1 MTIKSIFQKW
11 NVLTTNFLF
20 LALLF
25 ILASC
30 NNSVTNNADTKT
42 DPNAIQP
49 PIALNFDIIKTYP
62 HDTTSYTE
70 GLEWDGNRLIES
82 TGNYNES
89 KLRLLDSNMKDIVKP
104 VKLENAFFGEGTTL
118 FNDKIYQL
126 TWKEHKVFVYD
137 SKTLKKINELYWPY
151 EGWGMTHDDT
161 AIIINTG
168 GSNIYYVDPNSFAV
182 KKTLGVFNNYGYVSN
197 INELEF
203 VNGKLFGNVYL
214 TDNIIQIDP
223 ITGRVIAVADLSNIL
238 IKAGVKEDP
247 KTKNA
252 GNVLNGIAYHKAKG
266 TYFIT
271 GKDWPV
277 LIELKFK

>member
-1 MTIKSIFQKW
+1 M
-11 NVLTTNFLF
+11 NFNYCFTLKNILLMGMLF
-20 LALLF
+20 LML
-25 ILASC
+25 SC
-30 NNSVTNNADTKT
+30 NNNSTTNTETKT
-42 DPNAIQP
+42 DQNVIQP
-49 PIALNFDIIKTYP
+49 PTTLNYEIIKLHP

-89 KLRLLDSNMKDIVKP
+89 RIRIMDSNMKDIVKP
-104 VKLENAFFGEGTTL
+104 VKLDHVYFGEGTTL
-118 FNDKIYQL
+118 FNGKIYQL
-126 TWKEHKVFVYD
+126 TYKEHKVFVYD
-137 SKTLKKINELYWPY
+137 AATLKKTTELYWPY

-168 GSNIYYVDPNSFAV
+168 GSNIYYVDPTTFNV

-197 INELEF
+197 INELEY
-203 VNGKLFGNVYL
+203 VNGKLFGNVYM

-223 ITGRVIAVADLSNIL
+223 VTGRVLAVADLSNIL

-252 GNVLNGIAYHKAKG
+252 GNVLNGIAYHKGKG
-266 TYFIT
+266 TFFIT

-277 LIELKFK
+277 LIELKFR

>member
-1 MTIKSIFQKW
+1 MTNKSIFQKS
-11 NVLTTNFLF
+11 NVLSMNIL
-20 LALLF
+20 LMGLLF
-25 ILASC
+25 IIVSC
-30 NNSVTNNADTKT
+30 NNSATSNTDAKA

-49 PIALNFDIIKTYP
+49 PVALNFDIVKTHP

-70 GLEWDGNRLIES
+70 GLEWDGNHLIES
-82 TGNYNES
+82 TGNYKQS
-89 KLRLLDSNMKDIVKP
+89 RLRLLDSNMKDVVTP
-104 VKLENAFFGEGTTL
+104 VKLDEAYFGEGTTL
-118 FNDKIYQL
+118 FNGKIYQL

-137 SKTLKKINELYWPY
+137 AKTLKKTNELYWPY

-168 GSNIYYVDPNSFAV
+168 GSNIYYVDPNSFTV

-197 INELEF
+197 INELEY
-203 VNGKLFGNVYL
+203 VNGKLYGNVYM

-223 ITGRVIAVADLSNIL
+223 VTGRVVAVADLSNIL
-238 IKAGVKEDP
+238 MKAGIKEDP
-247 KTKNA
+247 KAKDP

-266 TYFIT
+266 TFFIT